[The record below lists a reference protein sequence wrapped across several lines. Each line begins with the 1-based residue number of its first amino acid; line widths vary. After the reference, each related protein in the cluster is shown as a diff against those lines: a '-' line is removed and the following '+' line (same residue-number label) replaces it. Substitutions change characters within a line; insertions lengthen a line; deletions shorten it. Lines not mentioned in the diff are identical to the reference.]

1 MQMVKTKDRL
11 YLLRSGFM
19 KGDAGPFYCN
29 DSVPVEGML
38 SFFPQLRQLLDVQYV
53 EFARPRIA
61 LVEELGTEHQSLPV
75 LVLASGRT
83 PKRGTPE
90 SQSTN
95 SRRFYVD
102 ERKIREYLS
111 IQHGLPQAS

>member
-1 MQMVKTKDRL
+1 MVKTKDRL

-29 DSVPVEGML
+29 DSAPVEGML
-38 SFFPQLRQLLDVQYV
+38 SFFPQLRQLLDVRYL

-61 LVEELGTEHQSLPV
+61 LIEELGPEHQSLPA
-75 LVLASGRT
+75 LVVGPGHTL
-83 PKRGTPE
+83 KLGTPE
-90 SQSTN
+90 PQSAN
-95 SRRFYVD
+95 GRRFYID
-102 ERKIREYLS
+102 EHKIRDYLS

>member
-1 MQMVKTKDRL
+1 MVNIKDRL

-29 DSVPVEGML
+29 DSAPVEGML
-38 SFFPQLRQLLDVQYV
+38 SFFPQLRELLDVQYV
-53 EFARPRIA
+53 EFARPRTA
-61 LVEELGTEHQSLPV
+61 LVEELGAEHQSLPA
-75 LVLASGRT
+75 LVLAPGRT
-83 PKRGTPE
+83 PNCGTPE
-90 SQSTN
+90 PQSAN
-95 SRRFYVD
+95 GRRFYID